1 MQGRSINNLRTIFI
15 NQSKDLKYAID
26 MECILYYTYT
36 QLSETLFW
44 EYSQKATAFCKVNTS
59 NLHEVTYD
67 GTYRKIS
74 QLFDQ
79 SFSQDNA
86 NQTSSILYP
95 TLCSKAHRIN
105 KRYYLE
111 FDRMIS
117 ENDFGY

>member
-15 NQSKDLKYAID
+15 NQSKDLKYAIN

-74 QLFDQ
+74 ELVDQ

-86 NQTSSILYP
+86 NQMSSIL
-95 TLCSKAHRIN
+95 
-105 KRYYLE
+105 
-111 FDRMIS
+111 
-117 ENDFGY
+117 